1 MKVKMKLNPDTDINF
16 LSLCA
21 DLLFWQLAEGTTL
34 SLYVRMFVLYM
45 RMLSLNGL
53 LETQQFA

>member
-53 LETQQFA
+53 